1 MDISIVI
8 PALNEAERIGRLI
21 ETLQNLPDFEE
32 LECEIIVIDGG
43 SQDETTEAATNADLV
58 LISPRGRAIQ
68 LNTGAEQ
75 ASGEILLFL
84 HADCELTTGALL
96 DAKSQLEKPGVI
108 AGCYS
113 QQIDAASHRYR
124 MMEWGNRQRVRWLG
138 WSYGDQG
145 LYLRRD
151 IFNSLGGFPQE
162 PFLEDL
168 IFSKRL
174 KKLGRI
180 AVSRQKIIVSP
191 RRWQKK
197 GLLRQTIRNWTI
209 ITLAHCGVSPTRL
222 AKMYSSVR

>member
-21 ETLQNLPDFEE
+21 DSLRNLPDFGE
-32 LECEIIVIDGG
+32 LNCEIIVVDGG
-43 SQDETTEAATNADLV
+43 SQDETFEAAKNADLV
-58 LISPRGRAIQ
+58 LKSSRGRAIQ
-68 LNTGAEQ
+68 QNTGTEQ
-75 ASGEILLFL
+75 ARGEILLFL
-84 HADCELTTGALL
+84 HADCELTAGTLL
-96 DAKSQLEKPGVI
+96 DAKSQLVKPGVI
-108 AGCYS
+108 AGCFS
-113 QQIDAASHRYR
+113 QKIDAASYRYR
-124 MMEWGNRQRVRWLG
+124 AMEWGNRQRVRWLG

-145 LYLRRD
+145 LYLKRD

-174 KKLGRI
+174 RKLGRI

-191 RRWQKK
+191 RRWQKQ
-197 GLLRQTIRNWTI
+197 GLFRQTLRNWTI

-222 AKMYSSVR
+222 AKMYPSVR

>member
-1 MDISIVI
+1 
-8 PALNEAERIGRLI
+8 
-21 ETLQNLPDFEE
+21 
-32 LECEIIVIDGG
+32 
-43 SQDETTEAATNADLV
+43 
-58 LISPRGRAIQ
+58 
-68 LNTGAEQ
+68 
-75 ASGEILLFL
+75 
-84 HADCELTTGALL
+84 
-96 DAKSQLEKPGVI
+96 
-108 AGCYS
+108 
-113 QQIDAASHRYR
+113 
-124 MMEWGNRQRVRWLG
+124 
-138 WSYGDQG
+138 GDQG